1 MTPRRLL
8 FYTHALV
15 GGGAERVWAVLASAF
30 HRRGH
35 AVTFAVDFEDAA
47 NLPYLDPAIP
57 TVVLGRNHARATLA
71 LRRHIAATR
80 PEIAFAAVGA
90 SDLKLL
96 AAAAMVMR
104 RRPRLVLSV
113 HGGIEY
119 ETGLLGNL
127 RFRAIPVTSRIA
139 ARTITVSNAMR
150 EDLVG
155 RWHAS
160 PARLLTMYN
169 PVVLPPRACV
179 PSAADLARRP
189 DDLIALG
196 RLIPQKDVVTLIRAL
211 ARSRRARRLIVLGDG
226 PERPH
231 LEALAASLGLSER
244 VDFRGYLPEPW
255 PVFAE
260 AKVFVHAAR
269 SEAFG
274 NVVVEALGHG
284 LPAVSTAVAGPSE
297 ILDFGRFGRLV
308 PPGDVEAMADA
319 IDAALADPGDPA
331 EHRRRADMFSVDA
344 VTDRY
349 EALVEEILAL
359 PPRVRVA
366 APA

>member
-1 MTPRRLL
+1 MRPRRLL

-35 AVTFAVDFEDAA
+35 AVTFAVDFEDPA
-47 NLPYLDPAIP
+47 NRPYLDPAIP

-71 LRRHIAATR
+71 LRRHIVLTR
-80 PEIAFAAVGA
+80 PEAAFAAVGA

-96 AAAAMVMR
+96 AASAFVR
-104 RRPRLVLSV
+104 RGPRLVLSV

-127 RFRAIPVTSRIA
+127 RFRAIPVTSRIMS
-139 ARTITVSNAMR
+139 RTITVSHAMR
-150 EDLVG
+150 EDLVT

-160 PARLLTMYN
+160 PTRLMTLYN
-169 PVVLPPRACV
+169 PVVLPPRAQV
-179 PSAADLARRP
+179 PSAAELAARP

-196 RLIPQKDVVTLIRAL
+196 RLIPQKDIVTMIRAL
-211 ARSRRARRLIVLGDG
+211 ARSQRARRLIVLGDG
-226 PERPH
+226 PERAH
-231 LEALAASLGLSER
+231 LEAFAASLGLAER
-244 VDFRGYLPEPW
+244 VEFRGYLPEPW
-255 PVFAE
+255 EAFAE
-260 AKVFVHAAR
+260 AKAFVHAAR

-284 LPAVSTAVAGPSE
+284 LPAVSSAAAGPSE
-297 ILDFGRFGRLV
+297 ILGFGRYGRLFE
-308 PPGDVEAMADA
+308 PGDPVAMSEA

-331 EHRRRADMFSVDA
+331 AHRRRAEDFSVDA

-349 EALVEEILAL
+349 ETLVEDILAV
-359 PPRVRVA
+359 PPRLRA
-366 APA
+366 EAPA